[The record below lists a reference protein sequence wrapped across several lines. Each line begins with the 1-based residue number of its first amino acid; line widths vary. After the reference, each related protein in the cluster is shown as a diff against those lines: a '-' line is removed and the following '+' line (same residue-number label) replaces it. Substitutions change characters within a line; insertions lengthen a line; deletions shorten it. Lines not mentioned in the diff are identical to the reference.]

1 MAVAV
6 DRLSLPDAHP
16 RLPTWVRLLDAAAL
30 GLIVTAVL
38 LVPGD
43 GVRFAVGPVRISIV
57 SAARVAM
64 WAALVIAAR
73 HAFYRTPPLPARVLE
88 GLRSGVAWGD
98 VRFAALLV
106 LATRVPPILIG
117 LLAVATI
124 GIAAPVGDQPYDN
137 PLLNLPARWDAI
149 WYSQIAAFGYS
160 FDGNPLRQQSIVFF
174 PGFPLAI
181 HLVYRFM
188 GGEHLF
194 YVAWAVALTAFAL
207 AIPRLLRLARH
218 HLDERAASDSVW
230 LLASYPF
237 AVYFSAPYTEGLFLL
252 AACAVFLA
260 MHERRFGSAAL
271 WGLAAGL
278 IRPNGWLL
286 AIPIV
291 LLAFHRQPWP
301 TTVGEWLRRAMPIAA
316 PVAGVLLFT
325 LYLYIEFG
333 DGLVWLK
340 GQAAWG
346 REYRGLHLFAADRLL
361 YIRDAGFL
369 RYLFDLPIDVLN
381 TAAALLALGLVWPI
395 ARRLGPAYGALV
407 AVMVLPPLLM
417 GGATSLGRMTSVL
430 FPIFIWLAGQAERHR
445 TPILV
450 VFATLQGFTAVLF
463 FTWRELY

>member
-1 MAVAV
+1 MVVAV
-6 DRLSLPDAHP
+6 DRLSVPDAHP
-16 RLPTWVRLLDAAAL
+16 RLPAWVRLLDATAL
-30 GLIVTAVL
+30 GLVLTAVL
-38 LVPGD
+38 LIPGD

-73 HAFYRTPPLPARVLE
+73 HAFYRTPPLPARVIEWLQT
-88 GLRSGVAWGD
+88 GVAWVD
-98 VRFAALLV
+98 VRFATLIV

-124 GIAAPVGDQPYDN
+124 GIAAPVGYQPYQN

-149 WYSQIAAFGYS
+149 WYTQIAAFGYT
-160 FDGNPLRQQSIVFF
+160 FDGNPLRGQSIVFF

-181 HLVYRFM
+181 RLVNRFM
-188 GGEHLF
+188 GGHLF
-194 YVAWAVALTAFAL
+194 YAAWVVALAAFAL
-207 AIPRLLRLARH
+207 AIPRFLRLARH
-218 HLDERAASDSVW
+218 YLDERSAADSVW

-237 AVYFSAPYTEGLFLL
+237 AIYFSAPYTEGPFLL
-252 AACAVFLA
+252 ASCSVFLA
-260 MHERRFGSAAL
+260 MHERRFASAAL

-286 AIPIV
+286 AIPILV
-291 LLAFHRQPWP
+291 LAFHRQPWP
-301 TTVGEWLRRAMPIAA
+301 TTVREWMRRAMPIAA
-316 PVAGVLLFT
+316 PVGGVLLFT
-325 LYLYIEFG
+325 LYLYIQFG
-333 DGLVWLK
+333 DGFVWLK

-361 YIRDAGFL
+361 YIRDTGFV
-369 RYLFDLPIDVLN
+369 RYLFDQPIDMLN
-381 TAAALLALGLVWPI
+381 TTAALLALGLVWPI
-395 ARRLGPAYGALV
+395 SRRLGPAYGALV

-417 GGATSLGRMTSVL
+417 GGATSMGRMTSVL
-430 FPIFIWLAGQAERHR
+430 FPIFIWLAERTERHR

-450 VFATLQGFTAVLF
+450 VFATLQGFAAVLF

>member
-1 MAVAV
+1 MSVAV
-6 DRLSLPDAHP
+6 DRLSLPDAHA

-30 GLIVTAVL
+30 SLVVTAVL
-38 LVPGD
+38 LIPGD

-73 HAFYRTPPLPARVLE
+73 HAFYRTPPLPARVIEWLQT
-88 GLRSGVAWGD
+88 GVAWVD
-98 VRFAALLV
+98 VRFAALIV
-106 LATRVPPILIG
+106 LATRIPPILIG

-124 GIAAPVGDQPYDN
+124 GSGVPVGYQPYDN

-149 WYSQIAAFGYS
+149 WYSQIAAFGYT
-160 FDGNPLRQQSIVFF
+160 FDGNPLRQQSVVFF

-181 HLVYRFM
+181 RLVNRFM
-188 GGEHLF
+188 GGHLF
-194 YVAWAVALTAFAL
+194 YAAWVVALMAFAL
-207 AIPRLLRLARH
+207 AIPRFLRLARH
-218 HLDERAASDSVW
+218 HLDERSATDSVW

-237 AVYFSAPYTEGLFLL
+237 AIYFSAPYTEGLFLL
-252 AACAVFLA
+252 ASCSVFLA

-291 LLAFHRQPWP
+291 LLAFDRQEWP
-301 TTVGEWLRRAMPIAA
+301 TTVRERLRRVMPVAA

-333 DGLVWLK
+333 DGLVWIK

-346 REYRGLHLFAADRLL
+346 RAYRGLHLFAADRLL
-361 YIRDAGFL
+361 YIRDTGL
-369 RYLFDLPIDVLN
+369 VRYLFDQPIDVLN

-395 ARRLGPAYGALV
+395 SRRLGLAYGALV

-417 GGATSLGRMTSVL
+417 GGATSMGRMTSVL
-430 FPIFIWLAGQAERHR
+430 FPIFIWLAERTERHR

-450 VFATLQGFTAVLF
+450 VFATLQGFAAVLF